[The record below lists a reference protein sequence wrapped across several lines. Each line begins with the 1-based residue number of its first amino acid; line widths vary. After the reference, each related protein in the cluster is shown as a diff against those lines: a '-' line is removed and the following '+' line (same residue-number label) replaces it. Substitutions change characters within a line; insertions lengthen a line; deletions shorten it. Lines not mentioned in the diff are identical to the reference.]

1 MEKSGEEIGK
11 KINALLFKKFTW
23 VVLAIKLS
31 SDDTLCK
38 VQEKGIHKYPYLSLK
53 FFAYN
58 VENSNR
64 YIITYS

>member
-38 VQEKGIHKYPYLSLK
+38 VQEKGTPKLRFSERGRQTTFVH
-53 FFAYN
+53 
-58 VENSNR
+58 
-64 YIITYS
+64 